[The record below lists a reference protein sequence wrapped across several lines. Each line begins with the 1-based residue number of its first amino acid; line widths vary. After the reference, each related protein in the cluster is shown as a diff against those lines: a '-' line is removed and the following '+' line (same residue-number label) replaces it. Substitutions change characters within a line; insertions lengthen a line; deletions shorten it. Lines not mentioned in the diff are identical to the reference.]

1 MKVLGIHDGH
11 NATAALVEDG
21 RVVAAISEERLVRV
35 KNVDCFPENA
45 VAECLRLAGCSVGDV
60 DVVAFNGK
68 HQPYSR
74 TRAELMAAF
83 RQASSTRTAVR
94 KFLRRTPVNRYF
106 RKRRRAG
113 RIENAVRLGFDE
125 KQVRFAEHHN
135 AHAYAAYWGSPWR
148 EGPVLILTCDGSG
161 DDLCATVNLGQDG
174 KIERIAA
181 VHEDNSLGI
190 VYAMATTLLGM
201 MPLEDE
207 HKVMGMAPYGL
218 RRITTRSDDDCFA
231 GLLGVRGLTWERAD
245 GLPDAYQSFKY
256 MKGRLGLT
264 RFDNASASIQLLAEK
279 VLGEWVANCVRET
292 GIKRVALSGG
302 VFMNVKVNKIVYDS
316 PEVEE
321 LFIMPSCG
329 DESNTIGACY
339 VVYDE
344 EQRRAGLATDIPP
357 LGPIYFGGEFGDA
370 DCERALVA
378 IKRADD
384 VEVSEPEDIDWELG
398 RLVGTGKIAARYAGR
413 MEFGARALGNRSILA
428 DPTDMAVIPRIN
440 EMIKSR
446 DFWMPFAPSVLA
458 ERSEEYAVKPKPM
471 AAPYMIMAFDST
483 AQRNV
488 YRAATH
494 PYDKTTRPQEVFED
508 WNPRYYRVLKSFEET
523 TGRGIVLNTSFN
535 LHGYPIVY
543 KPEEAVEVFLRS
555 NLDALA
561 LGPYLIQRK

>member
-1 MKVLGIHDGH
+1 MKIVGIHDGH

-21 RVVAAISEERLVRV
+21 RVVAAVSEERLVRT
-35 KNVDCFPENA
+35 KNIDCFPENA
-45 VAECLRLAGCSVGDV
+45 VADCLRIAGCSPQDV
-60 DVVAFNGK
+60 DFVAFNGE

-83 RQASSTRTAVR
+83 RQASSPKTAVR
-94 KFLRRTPVNRYF
+94 KFLRRTPVNAYF
-106 RKRRRAG
+106 RKRRRAT
-113 RIENAVRLGFDE
+113 RLENAGRMGFDE
-125 KQVRFAEHHN
+125 KKIRFVEHHR
-135 AHAYAAYWGSPWR
+135 AHAFAAYWCSPWR

-161 DDLCATVNLGQDG
+161 DDLCATVNVGQGG
-174 KIERIAA
+174 KIERVAA
-181 VHEDNSLGI
+181 VHESQSLGI
-190 VYAMATTLLGM
+190 IYAMATTLLGM

-218 RRITTRSDDDCFA
+218 RRVMARPQEDCFA
-231 GLLGVRGLTWERAD
+231 GLLRVGGVTWARAD
-245 GLPDAYQSFKY
+245 GLPDAYRSFKY
-256 MKGRLGLT
+256 MRRRLGLT

-279 VLGEWVANCVRET
+279 VIAEWVANCARAT
-292 GIKRVALSGG
+292 GVNRVALAGG
-302 VFMNVKVNKIVYDS
+302 VFMNVKANKIIYDL
-316 PEVEE
+316 PDVEE
-321 LFIMPSCG
+321 LFVTPSCG

-339 VVYDE
+339 AVYDE
-344 EQRRAGLATDIPP
+344 ERRRAGLPTEIPP
-357 LGPIYFGGEFGDA
+357 LGPIYFGGEFADV

-378 IKRADD
+378 VRRADA
-384 VEVSEPEDIDWELG
+384 VRISEPEDVDWELG
-398 RLVGTGKIAARYAGR
+398 RLVAGGKVVARFAGR

-428 DPTDMAVIPRIN
+428 DASDMAVIPKIN

-483 AQRNV
+483 AQRDE

-508 WNPRYYRVLKSFEET
+508 WNPGYYRVLKSFEEA
-523 TGRGIVLNTSFN
+523 TGRGIILNTSFN

-543 KPEEAVEVFLRS
+543 RPEEAVEVFLRS
-555 NLDALA
+555 SLDALA